1 MKRQADVPSGHDRLR
16 FFKRIGL
23 DDGWPGT
30 RTKLRPADAARFEGG
45 DIAST
50 FARAL
55 CERGALPVK
64 ELFEATETFALS
76 RKVLRGPVLA
86 DLCCGHGLAG
96 AFFALMER
104 DVERV
109 ILVDRERPPN
119 ADLVIDALDAV
130 APWASPKL
138 EWRESRLDRQ
148 TLPGGTS
155 VLAVHACGLRTDAA
169 IEHAIAAGGP
179 FAALPCC
186 RPHRQHPAPEPEE
199 RSRPRRRHRRPPHRL
214 EENGY
219 VVAWRD
225 ILPSSRRRTARS
237 SRGAPEAAAPGS
249 TSARRN
255 APSNRTAS
263 VLMGP

>member
-1 MKRQADVPSGHDRLR
+1 MERKADVPDGHDRLR

-23 DDGWPGT
+23 EDGWAGS
-30 RTKLRPADAARFEGG
+30 RNKLRPTDAARFEGA
-45 DIAST
+45 DVASA

-64 ELFEATETFALS
+64 ELFEATETFALA
-76 RKVLRGPVLA
+76 RKVLRAPVVA

-96 AFFALMER
+96 ALFALMEKE
-104 DVERV
+104 VERV
-109 ILVDRERPPN
+109 VLVDRERPPN

-138 EWRESRLDRQ
+138 EWRETRLDR
-148 TLPGGTS
+148 TSLEPGTS

-169 IEHAIAAGGP
+169 IDHAIAAGGA

-186 RPHRQHPAPEPEE
+186 RPHRQHPAPQSLKNALGPDVAIDV
-199 RSRPRRRHRRPPHRL
+199 HRTYRL
-214 EENGY
+214 EGSGY

-225 ILPSSRRRTARS
+225 ISPVITPKNRALIARVD
-237 SRGAPEAAAPGS
+237 GA
-249 TSARRN
+249 
-255 APSNRTAS
+255 
-263 VLMGP
+263 

>member
-1 MKRQADVPSGHDRLR
+1 MERQADVPSGHDRLR

-186 RPHRQHPAPEPEE
+186 RPHRQHPAPQ
-199 RSRPRRRHRRPPHRL
+199 SLKNALGHDVAIDVHRTYRL

-225 ILPSSRRRTARS
+225 ISPVITPKNRALI
-237 SRGAPEAAAPGS
+237 
-249 TSARRN
+249 ARR
-255 APSNRTAS
+255 A
-263 VLMGP
+263 